1 MNFYAELEQLG
12 NQYEQLA
19 LQERIRFDEGEQTAN
34 PEYWEGVAAGVRLAA
49 AQVQKL
55 YKQDVKT
62 SMPPEV
68 AAYWDYVDQQHQED
82 WDIREHSKT

>member
-12 NQYEQLA
+12 NQYEQMA
-19 LQERIRFDEGEQTAN
+19 LQERMKFDEGEQSAN

-55 YKQDVKT
+55 QKEQVK
-62 SMPPEV
+62 SALPPEV
-68 AAYWDYVDQQHQED
+68 AAYWDAVDHQK
-82 WDIREHSKT
+82 I

>member
-1 MNFYAELEQLG
+1 MNFVAELEQLG

-19 LQERIRFDEGEQTAN
+19 LQERTKFDEGDPGAN
-34 PEYWEGVAAGVRLAA
+34 AEYWEGVAAGVRLAA

-55 YKQDVKT
+55 YRQDIKN

-82 WDIREHSKT
+82 WDIREQPKT

>member
-1 MNFYAELEQLG
+1 MNFVAELEQLG
-12 NQYEQLA
+12 NQYEQMA
-19 LQERIRFDEGEQTAN
+19 LQERMKFDEGEQTAN

>member
-1 MNFYAELEQLG
+1 MNFNAELEQLG

-19 LQERIRFDEGEQTAN
+19 LQERMKFDEGEQTAR

-82 WDIREHSKT
+82 WDIREYSKA

>member
-12 NQYEQLA
+12 NQYEQMA
-19 LQERIRFDEGEQTAN
+19 LQERMNFDEGEQSAN
-34 PEYWEGVAAGVRLAA
+34 PEYWEGVADGVRLAA

>member
-1 MNFYAELEQLG
+1 MNFVAELEQLG

-19 LQERIRFDEGEQTAN
+19 LQERTKFDEGDQSAN
-34 PEYWEGVAAGVRLAA
+34 AEYWEGVAAGVRLAA

-82 WDIREHSKT
+82 WDIREQSKT